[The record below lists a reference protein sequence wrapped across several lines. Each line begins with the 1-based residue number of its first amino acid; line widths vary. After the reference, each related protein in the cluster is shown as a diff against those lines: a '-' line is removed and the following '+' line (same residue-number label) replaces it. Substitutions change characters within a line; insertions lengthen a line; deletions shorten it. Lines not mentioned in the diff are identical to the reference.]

1 MFYKKRPEL
10 MKMVEDFY
18 RAYRALAERYDHA
31 TVELRQAHRT
41 MAEAFP
47 NQIPFLPAEESPSSS
62 LTETDPHTPEMP
74 HSIRGLLELP
84 DELQNDAVGLLSSH
98 IEAVK
103 RTGVND
109 EDSDVMTRKKGLKQL
124 NEMFTFEAAD
134 RAMLAV
140 RKGLKFHE
148 EDMAH
153 EGSRDHL
160 KFEVVGKEDTDDKTR
175 ALQDEVSRLLIENQ
189 DLKTQSALESER
201 VGKAEDE
208 AESLRRAL
216 SQLQAEEEVA
226 RLRYQQCLERL
237 SNLEAEISHRQ
248 EEVRKLKDEILM
260 GAMNLHGAK
269 EQCLLLDRENQ
280 SLRSEVD
287 TLLLKTNMQ
296 QELTCEHKELKK
308 LSICIQDEHL

>member
-1 MFYKKRPEL
+1 MDVKIKTMIKLLEEDADSFARRAEMFYKKRPEL
-10 MKMVEDFY
+10 MKMVEEFY
-18 RAYRALAERYDHA
+18 RAYCALAERYDHA
-31 TVELRQAHRT
+31 TVDLRQAHRT

-47 NQIPFLPAEESPSSS
+47 NQIPFLPAEKSPSSS

-74 HSIRGLLELP
+74 HSIRALLELP

-134 RAMLAV
+134 RAIMLAV
-140 RKGLKFHE
+140 RKALKFHE

-160 KFEVVGKEDTDDKTR
+160 KLEVVDKEDTDDKTR
-175 ALQDEVSRLLIENQ
+175 ALQDE
-189 DLKTQSALESER
+189 DLKTQSALECER

-208 AESLRRAL
+208 AESLRQAL

-226 RLRYQQCLERL
+226 CLQYQQCLERL

-248 EEVRKLKDEILM
+248 E
-260 GAMNLHGAK
+260 
-269 EQCLLLDRENQ
+269 
-280 SLRSEVD
+280 
-287 TLLLKTNMQ
+287 
-296 QELTCEHKELKK
+296 
-308 LSICIQDEHL
+308 